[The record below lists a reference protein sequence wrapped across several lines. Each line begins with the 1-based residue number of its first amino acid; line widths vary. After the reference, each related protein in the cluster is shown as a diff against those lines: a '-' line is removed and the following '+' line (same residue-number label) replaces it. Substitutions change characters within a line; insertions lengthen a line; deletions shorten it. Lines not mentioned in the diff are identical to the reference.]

1 MSVHEKEI
9 ICNFE
14 CDAVEYYRDMY
25 DWEEVRDKAIA
36 VFKSNKSKMMYLTAY
51 TVAKDLHLES

>member
-1 MSVHEKEI
+1 VHEKEI
-9 ICNFE
+9 ICNYE
-14 CDAVEYYRDMY
+14 CDTVVYYRDMY

-36 VFKSNKSKMMYLTAY
+36 VFKSNKSRMMYLTAY

>member
-1 MSVHEKEI
+1 MSVHEKEL
-9 ICNFE
+9 ICNYK
-14 CDAVEYYRDMY
+14 CDAVQYYRDLY

-36 VFKSNKSKMMYLTAY
+36 VFKSNKSRMMYLTAY